1 MRKKATIHGTKT
13 TGLPIGESTKVT
25 LTIGQLRRIISESV
39 DFTPPKSEW
48 KKVLGYLAKGSS
60 FKQVASASR
69 NNELKVKSRY
79 LILKKLGRDEEASF
93 FIPYLMDDMDYYD
106 LPDIPDEF
114 REEAGKYMDGP
125 KWDWDVAEYHITVP
139 DGLKDSQKEILDAVR
154 EYNRSH
160 SVKLKFS
167 EEELRNT
174 ANGKIYI
181 ATYKF
186 LSDTIEFIGVEDR
199 PTMAYRGDECELM
212 DEFLETLEPSVME
225 KIDVRQKY
233 PTVPTRDFITV
244 MATPGKSNFTVQ
256 AGINHRRIYQG
267 SIPSDQIVSTYFD
280 GMNAVVVG
288 RKKMYVY
295 GPNNPEKPDQNWRLL
310 HSHNAH

>member
-1 MRKKATIHGTKT
+1 MRKKATIHGTRT
-13 TGLPIGESTKVT
+13 AGLPVRESTKVT

-106 LPDIPDEF
+106 LPDVPDEF

-160 SVKLKFS
+160 SVKLEFS

-174 ANGKIYI
+174 ANGKI
-181 ATYKF
+181 
-186 LSDTIEFIGVEDR
+186 
-199 PTMAYRGDECELM
+199 
-212 DEFLETLEPSVME
+212 
-225 KIDVRQKY
+225 
-233 PTVPTRDFITV
+233 
-244 MATPGKSNFTVQ
+244 
-256 AGINHRRIYQG
+256 
-267 SIPSDQIVSTYFD
+267 
-280 GMNAVVVG
+280 
-288 RKKMYVY
+288 
-295 GPNNPEKPDQNWRLL
+295 
-310 HSHNAH
+310 